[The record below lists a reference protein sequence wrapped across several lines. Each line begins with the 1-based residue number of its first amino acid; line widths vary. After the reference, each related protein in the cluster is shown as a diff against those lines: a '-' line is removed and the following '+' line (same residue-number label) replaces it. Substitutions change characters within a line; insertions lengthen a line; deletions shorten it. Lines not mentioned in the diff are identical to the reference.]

1 LIIIIYLIFR
11 KILIKE
17 TCINNCATRILSS
30 QTRMSK
36 GFAELQLKRVTGMN
50 GPPSPIADP
59 SQVTQNNDIT
69 NNTQQQAQ
77 N

>member
-1 LIIIIYLIFR
+1 
-11 KILIKE
+11 
-17 TCINNCATRILSS
+17 
-30 QTRMSK
+30 MSK